1 MASIALSSTWQT
13 ADDWPGGLTTFFLR
27 LTGTGSIEYRFSALQ
42 PSSNAAGIPIDA
54 GNHFLS
60 TVFQGN
66 VPWFRVTTGSATL
79 YYENDTGLPFET
91 DVVGHAF
98 DDGTTDDFV
107 QTSDVYVGFN
117 DTAAETEFAGYL
129 ITPAAGLSAIAGVY
143 KSSLVLSTL
152 SQVSSR
158 TLRVY
163 GLEYASSQA
172 SSVTSLTALQ
182 GLTKTAAYADATS
195 NAGASFLAWDITTII
210 EELQGVG
217 SWSTSSP
224 IQLYIEDTGAAATG
238 LDKRILF
245 DFGNTTTSRIA
256 ILMDDGSELGTGV
269 GEIP

>member
-1 MASIALSSTWQT
+1 MASISLSSTWQT

-27 LTGTGSIEYRFSALQ
+27 LTGAGSIEYRFSALQ

-60 TVFQGN
+60 TVFQGHL
-66 VPWFRVTTGSATL
+66 PWFRVTTGSATL
-79 YYENDTGLPFET
+79 YYENDTGLPMVT

-107 QTSDVYVGFN
+107 QTAQAFVGFT
-117 DTAAETEFAGYL
+117 DTAATTEFAGYL

-143 KSSLVLSTL
+143 KSSLVLATL

-163 GLEYASSQA
+163 GLEYATSQA

-182 GLTKTAAYADATS
+182 GLTKTTAYADATS

-224 IQLYIEDTGAAATG
+224 IQLIIEDTGAAATG

-245 DFGNTTTSRIA
+245 DLGNVTTSRVA

-269 GEIP
+269 GGIP

>member
-60 TVFQGN
+60 TVFLGN

-79 YYENDTGLPFET
+79 YYENDTGLPMET

-117 DTAAETEFAGYL
+117 DTAAEIGRASCRE
-129 ITPAAGLSAIAGVY
+129 
-143 KSSLVLSTL
+143 
-152 SQVSSR
+152 
-158 TLRVY
+158 RV
-163 GLEYASSQA
+163 
-172 SSVTSLTALQ
+172 
-182 GLTKTAAYADATS
+182 
-195 NAGASFLAWDITTII
+195 
-210 EELQGVG
+210 
-217 SWSTSSP
+217 
-224 IQLYIEDTGAAATG
+224 
-238 LDKRILF
+238 
-245 DFGNTTTSRIA
+245 
-256 ILMDDGSELGTGV
+256 
-269 GEIP
+269 